1 MVSRHPMAPFKSDA
15 PLSSYS
21 LPVRFDA
28 ASMLHAIEAQLV
40 VPRCPRYRRR
50 EGLCMLPRVFP
61 LL

>member
-1 MVSRHPMAPFKSDA
+1 
-15 PLSSYS
+15 
-21 LPVRFDA
+21 
-28 ASMLHAIEAQLV
+28 MLHAIEAQLV